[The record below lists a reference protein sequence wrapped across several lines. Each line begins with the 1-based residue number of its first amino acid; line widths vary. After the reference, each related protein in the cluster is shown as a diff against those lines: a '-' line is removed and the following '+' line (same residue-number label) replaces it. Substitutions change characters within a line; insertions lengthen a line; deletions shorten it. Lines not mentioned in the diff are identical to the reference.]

1 MKKSTGPSF
10 IQRVLD
16 LFRDEKDDI
25 NVQPLSNESPGEKGE
40 LSPDWHPN
48 AHRTSRAYNTVDKSY
63 ESNLDRY
70 KHPSDLHRGR

>member
-16 LFRDEKDDI
+16 LFRDEKDDST
-25 NVQPLSNESPGEKGE
+25 VQPLSDESPVEKDTP
-40 LSPDWHPN
+40 SPDWHPN
-48 AHRTSRAYNTVDKSY
+48 AQRTSRAHNTVDKSY